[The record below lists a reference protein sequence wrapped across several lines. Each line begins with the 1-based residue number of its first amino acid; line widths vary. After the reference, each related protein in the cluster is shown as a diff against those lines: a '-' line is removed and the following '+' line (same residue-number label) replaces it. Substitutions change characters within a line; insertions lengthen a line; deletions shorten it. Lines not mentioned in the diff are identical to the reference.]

1 MRVLFAS
8 DLHGHRNLYAEL
20 FAAAGRKVARAVIL
34 GGDLLPHHGPFQDTV
49 VEQQEFIVSFLEP
62 ALQEFLGQHP
72 GVRFYALLGNTDW
85 KTSCESMVRLAGK
98 GLLRLL
104 HGECHE
110 LGEGYQ
116 VLGYGHVPP
125 TPFRM
130 KDGERLDFPGDEL
143 PANLGRACRSQG
155 RKVVVVDPAA
165 HYHGE
170 QSIAEELDTLPLP
183 TGDRKLVVVIHS
195 PPSNT
200 GLDVLF
206 DGTQVGSR
214 AVRRFIEKHRPI
226 LALHG
231 HIHEAPEMS
240 GSWIE
245 HLGPTVCINPGQSP
259 QRMHGVFLD
268 LDDRPGEFE
277 HTVYGPAL

>member
-1 MRVLFAS
+1 MKILFAS

-20 FAAAGRKVARAVIL
+20 FAAASRKGARAVIL

-49 VEQQEFIVSFLEP
+49 VEQEDFIASFLES
-62 ALQEFLGQHP
+62 ALEDFLKQRP
-72 GVRFYALLGNTDW
+72 DVQFYALLGNTDW
-85 KTSCESMVRLAGK
+85 RASCDAMARLAEK
-98 GLLRLL
+98 GLLKLL
-104 HGECHE
+104 HGEFHAM
-110 LGEGYQ
+110 GEGYR

-143 PANLGRACRSQG
+143 PA
-155 RKVVVVDPAA
+155 KVVVVDPAG
-165 HYHGE
+165 HYQGE
-170 QSIAEELDTLPLP
+170 KSIAEELDALPLP
-183 TGDRKLVVVIHS
+183 TGDHKLVVVIHS
-195 PPSNT
+195 PPSDT

-206 DGTQVGSR
+206 DGTHVGSR

-259 QRMHGVFLD
+259 QRLHGVLLD
-268 LDDRPGEFE
+268 LDDFPGGFE